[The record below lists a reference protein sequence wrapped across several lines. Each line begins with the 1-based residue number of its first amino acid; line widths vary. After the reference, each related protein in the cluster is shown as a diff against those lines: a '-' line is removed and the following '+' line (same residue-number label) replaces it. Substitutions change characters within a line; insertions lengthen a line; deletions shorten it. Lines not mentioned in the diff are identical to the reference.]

1 MDTAEQ
7 KQLYIEL
14 QLKNENGEVLAYS
27 ASENAAFAPGLAS
40 NAGFKRLVYLNENVQ
55 YHFNVDTDTADNQLQ
70 EFNADV
76 KSWM

>member
-1 MDTAEQ
+1 M
-7 KQLYIEL
+7 
-14 QLKNENGEVLAYS
+14 QLKTQNGEILAFS

-40 NAGFKRLVYLNENVQ
+40 NCAFKRLVYLNKDVQ